1 MNATL
6 TRISHQLDTVA
17 GVVTVT
23 IPGDILSTNADAL
36 RAELFDL
43 LEAPQIKGSP
53 WHTLKLDLTGAQM
66 AKILSDGLG
75 KEVVYNYVPPEVY
88 RTFGFPGAD
97 DLSNMFQYN
106 RDFDAEFCGSRD
118 LAFSR
123 SLNPKLQTFAQ
134 WMAAHKDR
142 IPVA

>member
-66 AKILSDGLG
+66 VDSVGLNLIVSLVRAVKARQGTVAAAISSANILRTFKFTRLDKQITLG
-75 KEVVYNYVPPEVY
+75 K
-88 RTFGFPGAD
+88 A
-97 DLSNMFQYN
+97 
-106 RDFDAEFCGSRD
+106 
-118 LAFSR
+118 
-123 SLNPKLQTFAQ
+123 
-134 WMAAHKDR
+134 
-142 IPVA
+142 